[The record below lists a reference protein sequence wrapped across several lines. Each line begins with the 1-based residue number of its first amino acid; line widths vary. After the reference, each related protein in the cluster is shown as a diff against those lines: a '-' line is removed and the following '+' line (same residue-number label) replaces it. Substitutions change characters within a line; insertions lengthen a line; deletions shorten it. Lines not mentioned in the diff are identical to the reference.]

1 MAVAVALPGGKI
13 KVVDI
18 YGNDLI
24 EFYTENEEEVIEIR
38 SHPSHGSDD
47 CYLAALTDQGSFYTF
62 YFELRR
68 DPNWKQMDAT
78 FKRLEKGLG
87 PIAEPTTAN
96 TTAES

>member
-1 MAVAVALPGGKI
+1 MAVAVALPGGRV
-13 KVVDI
+13 KVVDV

-24 EFYTENEEEVIEIR
+24 EFQTENGEEVIQIR
-38 SHPSHGSDD
+38 SHPSHATED
-47 CYLAALTDQGSFYTF
+47 CYLAALTDQDTFYTF